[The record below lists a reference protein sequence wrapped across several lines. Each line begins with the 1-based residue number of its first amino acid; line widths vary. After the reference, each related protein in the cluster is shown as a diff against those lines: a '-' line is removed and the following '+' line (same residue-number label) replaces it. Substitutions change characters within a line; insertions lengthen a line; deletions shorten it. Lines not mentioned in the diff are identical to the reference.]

1 MTSGSWRARAVIDN
15 AAFSHNLQRARQ
27 LAPNSQLMAV
37 VKANAYGHG
46 VEALSSALSGADQ
59 LAVIDVAEAQVLRQQ
74 GLAQPITILQGANS
88 VDELRWCAE
97 NGAVPV
103 VCNLDQVR
111 LLTTE
116 PALGF
121 WIKLDTGMHRL
132 GLGAAE
138 LSQAMSLLNAAGK
151 SSPHGF
157 MTHFACADNDA
168 AFTQQQH
175 NQFAELTNGFTVAQT
190 SLANSAAIFDFQESH
205 ADVIRPGIMLY
216 GATPFSDRSAESL
229 ELQPVMSLQ
238 AKVAAVRDLKAGEGV
253 GYGMTWKADKA
264 CQVAVIS
271 AGYGDGVPRNMPAS
285 QPLGVGQ
292 CIAQSVGR
300 VSMDSCFALIP
311 DGANVAVG
319 DVATIWGK
327 HETGELLAV
336 DALADACGTIGYE
349 LLTRVTP
356 RVQRVSCNG

>member
-15 AAFSHNLQRARQ
+15 AAFIHNLQRARQ

-46 VEALSSALSGADQ
+46 VEALSAALNGSDQ
-59 LAVIDVAEAQVLRQQ
+59 LAVIDVAEAQVLREK
-74 GLAQPITILQGANS
+74 GLAQPITILQGAS
-88 VDELRWCAE
+88 SADELRWCVE
-97 NGAVPV
+97 NDAIPV
-103 VCNLDQVR
+103 VCNLDQLR

-116 PALGF
+116 STLSF

-132 GLGAAE
+132 GLSAAE
-138 LSQAMSLLNAAGK
+138 LAEAMSLLNAAGIAG
-151 SSPHGF
+151 PYGF

-168 AFTQQQH
+168 AFTQQQQT
-175 NQFAELTNGFTVAQT
+175 QFAELTKPFSVAQA
-190 SLANSAAIFDFQESH
+190 SLANSAAIFDFSISH

-229 ELQPVMSLQ
+229 GLQPVMSLQ

-253 GYGMTWKADKA
+253 GYGMAWKADKA

-271 AGYGDGVPRNMPAS
+271 AGYGDGVPRNMPAG
-285 QPLGVGQ
+285 QPLAVGE
-292 CIAQSVGR
+292 CLAQSVGR
-300 VSMDSCFALIP
+300 VSMDSCFALLP

-327 HETGELLAV
+327 HENGELLPV
-336 DALADACGTIGYE
+336 DELAHACGTIGYE